1 MAKDL
6 TISMEDKPG
15 TLAAA
20 AEQLG
25 HAGVNIEGICGYPS
39 GGRGHGHILVED
51 AAKARRAL
59 EAAGVRVENER
70 DVIVVE
76 IPDRPGELGRATR
89 KLANAGVN
97 IDLIYLATR
106 TRVVIGSPDLATAR
120 KAIGE

>member
-25 HAGVNIEGICGYPS
+25 HAGVNIDGICGYPS
-39 GGRGHGHILVED
+39 GQRATGHLLVED
-51 AAKARRAL
+51 AAKARSAL
-59 EAAGVRVENER
+59 EAAGVRVEHER
-70 DVIVVE
+70 DVVILE
-76 IPDRPGELGRATR
+76 LPDRPGELGRATR
-89 KLANAGVN
+89 KLADAGVN

-106 TRVVIGSPDLATAR
+106 TRVVIGSPDLAGAR
-120 KAIGE
+120 QALGK

>member
-1 MAKDL
+1 MATDL

-39 GGRGHGHILVED
+39 GGRGQGHILVED
-51 AAKARRAL
+51 AAKARQAL
-59 EAAGVRVENER
+59 EAAGVRVEQER

-76 IPDRPGELGRATR
+76 RPDRPGELGKLSRQ
-89 KLANAGVN
+89 LANAGIN

-106 TRVVIGSPDLATAR
+106 TRIVIGTPDLAKAR
-120 KAIGE
+120 QVLGA